1 MNSKI
6 DISAMQVFI
15 NDEPKSSE
23 TWANLQDIIVS
34 NGLLDAKGI
43 AVAVNNNVVPK
54 QNWNSHQIDEGDKIL
69 IIKASAGG

>member
-15 NDEPKSSE
+15 NDEPKSNE
-23 TWANLQDIIVS
+23 TWANLQDVIVS